1 MLNTLKKYWNYDN
14 FRPLQ
19 AEIIQSVLDG
29 RDTLALMPTGGGK
42 SLCFQVPTMVMGGLC
57 LVITPLIS
65 LMKDQVENLRCR
77 NIRAAAIYTGM
88 SYEQQKVALDNCQ
101 WGPYHFLYVS
111 PERLESEEFRERL
124 TRLPICLI
132 AVDEAHCISQWG
144 YDFRPSYLKI
154 AEIRDLVARKACGL
168 EDASLQNG
176 STAAY
181 SLKTGGVPILALT
194 ATATPDVVDDIQER
208 LAFREKN
215 VLRKSF
221 LRSNLSYVV
230 RQTNKKA
237 DEIVHILSKVPGSAI
252 VYVRNRQR
260 AQELATYLNEK
271 GLSADFYH
279 AGLNSKERSEKQEA
293 WKKFRER
300 SQGELQ
306 NGSRAAYSLEARGER
321 QEAKGDEAM
330 RREGERSGTRVIV
343 ATNAFGMGID
353 KPDVR
358 VVIHHDLPDTIEAYF
373 QEAGR
378 AGRDEQRAFA
388 VLLYDPAQDKA
399 KARKRVADN
408 YPPEEF
414 LHTVYHKTCN
424 YLGVGADSGQ
434 GATFFLD
441 VYDLCQKMHLPIL
454 TTYSALHLLSQ
465 MGYFS
470 FEEDQEI
477 QPRVQIRVQRRELDN
492 YNLTDTQM
500 ALLESLMREYTGIFT
515 DLQYL
520 RGGQPSCS
528 LEDAS
533 LQNGGNA
540 AYSLETK
547 RHELLVSLAQ
557 KGIISYVPRTIAN
570 VLRLNVNRQA
580 EIRIPE
586 HFYTGRKTH
595 YVEKLKAMVEYAD
608 NQLYCRSQ
616 LLLSYFGEND
626 AATCGT
632 CDICRKNRS

>member
-1 MLNTLKKYWNYDN
+1 MTAQEALKTYFGYDS

-19 AEIIQSVLDG
+19 EEIVQSVLDG

-42 SLCFQVPTMVMGGLC
+42 SLCFQVPTMVMEGLC
-57 LVITPLIS
+57 LVITPLIA
-65 LMKDQVENLRCR
+65 LMKDQVENLRKR
-77 NIRAAAIYTGM
+77 DIHAAAIYTGM
-88 SYEQQKVALDNCQ
+88 TYEQQKTALDNCM

-176 STAAY
+176 STVAY
-181 SLKTGGVPILALT
+181 NLKTGVVPILALT

-208 LAFREKN
+208 LSFREKN

-260 AQELATYLNEK
+260 AQELAAYLQEK
-271 GLSADFYH
+271 NISADFYH
-279 AGLNSKERSEKQEA
+279 AGLNSKERSMKQEA
-293 WKKFRER
+293 WKKFRGR
-300 SQGELQ
+300 SHSELQ
-306 NGSRAAYSLEARGER
+306 DGSKTAYRL
-321 QEAKGDEAM
+321 EAKGE
-330 RREGERSGTRVIV
+330 ETRIIV

-378 AGRDEQRAFA
+378 AGRDDQKAFA
-388 VLLYDPAQDKA
+388 VLLYDPSQDKA

-408 YPPEEF
+408 YPDEEF

-424 YLGVGADSGQ
+424 YLGIGADSGL

-470 FEEDQEI
+470 FDEDQEI
-477 QPRVQIRVQRRELDN
+477 QPRVMIRVQRRELDN
-492 YNLTDTQM
+492 YNLPEAQM
-500 ALLESLMREYTGIFT
+500 TLLESLMREYTGIFT
-515 DLQYL
+515 DLQYV
-520 RGGQPSCS
+520 RNI
-528 LEDAS
+528 DDH
-533 LQNGGNA
+533 
-540 AYSLETK
+540 THK
-547 RHELLVSLAQ
+547 LLVSLAE
-557 KGIISYVPRTIAN
+557 KRIISYVSRTVAN
-570 VLRLNVNRQA
+570 VLRLTVNRQA
-580 EIRIPE
+580 EIHVPE
-586 HFYTGRKTH
+586 HFYSQRKEH
-595 YVEKLKAMVEYAD
+595 YANKLKAMVEYAD
-608 NQLYCRSQ
+608 NQHYCRSQ
-616 LLLSYFGEND
+616 LLLSYFGEHD
-626 AATCGT
+626 ATTCGT
-632 CDICRKNRS
+632 CDVCREQKKNSK